1 MPSITE
7 SGRARYTYSNMQG
20 CNAGLSAHCWLCNWP
35 AMSMNS
41 ASPGATSRTVVWP
54 VPSSA
59 TVSLASITF
68 LPPPSA
74 AERCD
79 WP

>member
-20 CNAGLSAHCWLCNWP
+20 LSVGFSAHCLACTLP
-35 AMSMNS
+35 FGSMNS
-41 ASPGATSRTVVWP
+41 ASPGATSRTTWWP

-59 TVSLASITF
+59 TLSLATITL
-68 LPPPSA
+68 LPSGVCAVP
-74 AERCD
+74 
-79 WP
+79 